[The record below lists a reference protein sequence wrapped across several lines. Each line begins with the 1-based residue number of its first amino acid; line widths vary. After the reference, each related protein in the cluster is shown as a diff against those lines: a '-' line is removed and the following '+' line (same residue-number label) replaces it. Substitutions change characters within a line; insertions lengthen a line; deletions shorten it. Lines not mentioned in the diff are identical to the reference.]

1 MTLLGLALL
10 VAACAVVLAPSPE
23 RQGLDRA
30 VAAVSL
36 TLAMIVLTDHHGL
49 APGIAFAVAA
59 VTAVIAATVIARP
72 LVPRAVSRIVPA
84 AVAIAIVAGIL
95 EVLRG

>member
-10 VAACAVVLAPSPE
+10 VVACAVVLAPSPE

-30 VAAVSL
+30 VATVAL

-49 APGIAFAVAA
+49 APGIAFGVAA
-59 VTAVIAATVIARP
+59 ASAAVAATVIARP
-72 LVPRAVSRIVPA
+72 LVPRVVSRIVPA
-84 AVAIAIVAGIL
+84 AAAVALVAAIL

>member
-1 MTLLGLALL
+1 MTLLGLSLL
-10 VAACAVVLAPSPE
+10 VIACAVVLAPSPE
-23 RQGLDRA
+23 RQALDRA
-30 VAAVSL
+30 VATVAL

-59 VTAVIAATVIARP
+59 VTAAVAATAIARP
-72 LVPRAVSRIVPA
+72 LVPRVVSRIVPA
-84 AVAIAIVAGIL
+84 AVAIAVVAGIL

>member
-1 MTLLGLALL
+1 MTLLGLSLL
-10 VAACAVVLAPSPE
+10 VIACAVVLAPSPE
-23 RQGLDRA
+23 RQALDRA
-30 VAAVSL
+30 VATVAL

-59 VTAVIAATVIARP
+59 VTAATVIARP
-72 LVPRAVSRIVPA
+72 LVPRVVSRIVPA
-84 AVAIAIVAGIL
+84 AVAIAVVAGIL